1 MKRYLFRPLNR
12 VIAVVLVGLVAA
24 TIASAHSNGITGS
37 SGKSGSDCTSCHSQG
52 TPKPAVAI
60 NGPASV
66 TSGSTV
72 TYTLTNDGI
81 PVGGLDV
88 AATDGTFAAGA
99 GTKVLSGEIT
109 QTGGLN
115 TSPLS
120 WTFSWTAPAG
130 TTSVTMFA
138 ASISNGKGGSTGT
151 TTKTITVQPLA
162 TSGAGFQVSTPATV
176 TAHVGQPVTLPVTI
190 TPSGGFSGQVALSL
204 SGLPTGVTAAFSANP
219 VTVLGTAMVNA
230 TFTVNSAVARSSPT
244 RRQGVNPL
252 LPLSLSFVGTVIG
265 TMTLRNGKN
274 AKRRGFWLLL
284 AAILLISL
292 VTVACGS
299 GAKSTTS
306 TGSTPSAAPATG
318 TPAAGTPAAGTPAA
332 APQTFTVTVTGTSG
346 TLQQSS
352 SVLVTVN

>member
-1 MKRYLFRPLNR
+1 MY
-12 VIAVVLVGLVAA
+12 
-24 TIASAHSNGITGS
+24 
-37 SGKSGSDCTSCHSQG
+37 
-52 TPKPAVAI
+52 
-60 NGPASV
+60 
-66 TSGSTV
+66 
-72 TYTLTNDGI
+72 
-81 PVGGLDV
+81 
-88 AATDGTFAAGA
+88 
-99 GTKVLSGEIT
+99 
-109 QTGGLN
+109 
-115 TSPLS
+115 
-120 WTFSWTAPAG
+120 
-130 TTSVTMFA
+130 A
-138 ASISNGKGGSTGT
+138 ASISNGQGGSTGT
-151 TTKTITVQPLA
+151 TTKTITVQPPA
-162 TSGAGFQVSTPATV
+162 TGASFQVSTPATV

-204 SGLPTGVTAAFSANP
+204 SGLPTGVTATFSANP

-230 TFTVNSAVARSSPT
+230 TFTVNSVVARSSPT

-265 TMTLRNGKN
+265 TMTLQNGKN

-284 AAILLISL
+284 AVILLISL

-299 GAKSTTS
+299 KGTSSAGSTTS

-318 TPAAGTPAAGTPAA
+318 TPAAGTPAAGAA